1 VVVAEKVMLTLPPQ
15 EQDKMGDQVVAV
27 AGELDR
33 AVAEL
38 LVKVIMGAQEMVI
51 RALAKQVEA
60 VVVLAVLESVIAIQE
75 MVA

>member
-1 VVVAEKVMLTLPPQ
+1 
-15 EQDKMGDQVVAV
+15 V

-38 LVKVIMGAQEMVI
+38 LVKVIMAAQEMVI
-51 RALAKQVEA
+51 RALAKQVGA
-60 VVVLAVLESVIAIQE
+60 VEVLAVLESVTVIQE